1 MLLLSVVSLALP
13 LSWFFPL
20 HCELL
25 ESSVFLAGPQAK
37 SQVLNSF
44 VELTP
49 QCGTIKQ

>member
-1 MLLLSVVSLALP
+1 MLLSVVSLALP

-25 ESSVFLAGPQAK
+25 ESSVFLAGPQ
-37 SQVLNSF
+37 VLNSF
-44 VELTP
+44 VELTL